1 MKFNISRTHARAIEA
16 RDIPTVGLETARID
30 ARNRAWSSSAILLF
44 RKTGSAASYR
54 SFFGTHGRHV
64 VPTVRLPKRRNS
76 LRFPFVPVSLFLFE
90 SFHRRGPMGCL
101 WDIPY
106 SPGSFPIKP
115 GFEPEP
121 FPFRP
126 ERERKSKGRGGS
138 MLRSQSTCCGVATH
152 ACFGPQR
159 GSCATTRR
167 EKERHA
173 CVCARDLACGS
184 TGPPHATE
192 PEDGGGF
199 VRRTRLGRGFEGAC
213 KLPIA
218 AEWNRSQRSRF
229 DPNTAKGRKR

>member
-1 MKFNISRTHARAIEA
+1 MVFI
-16 RDIPTVGLETARID
+16 RDP
-30 ARNRAWSSSAILLF
+30 S
-44 RKTGSAASYR
+44 
-54 SFFGTHGRHV
+54 
-64 VPTVRLPKRRNS
+64 LPKDGKRGVLPFL
-76 LRFPFVPVSLFLFE
+76 LRHAWTTRGPNRSPSGEKKLPPVPVRPCFALLFE

-101 WDIPY
+101 PYIPY
-106 SPGSFPIKP
+106 SPGPLPIKP
-115 GFEPEP
+115 GFEPGP

-126 ERERKSKGRGGS
+126 ERERKSNGRGGS
-138 MLRSQSTCCGVATH
+138 KLRSQSTCCGVARH

-218 AEWNRSQRSRF
+218 AGWNHAQRSRF
-229 DPNTAKGRKR
+229 DPNTAQRTKR